1 MTEPMKTTAGQ
12 LPVGK
17 IPNGEI
23 TLSTMH
29 QADLRNLIQTGESGW
44 LEFKKRVPGAEKM
57 AREIAAFAN
66 TKGGTILVG
75 VDDNGVVRGIRS
87 YFEEEFVLFQAAHE
101 MCVPEVPVGIEIV
114 HTSAGDVIVVKVPE
128 MPSKPVYVKGETK
141 RRVYVRRGDES
152 VLASD
157 ELTEVLKQK
166 HAEAGVTFEYGENEQ
181 MLFRYLNEYGEI
193 TVQKYADLINQTTYR
208 AGKILVTLVSA
219 GILTLFTKGPT
230 DYYAFSK
237 QV

>member
-1 MTEPMKTTAGQ
+1 
-12 LPVGK
+12 
-17 IPNGEI
+17 
-23 TLSTMH
+23 
-29 QADLRNLIQTGESGW
+29 
-44 LEFKKRVPGAEKM
+44 
-57 AREIAAFAN
+57 
-66 TKGGTILVG
+66 
-75 VDDNGVVRGIRS
+75 
-87 YFEEEFVLFQAAHE
+87 
-101 MCVPEVPVGIEIV
+101 
-114 HTSAGDVIVVKVPE
+114 VKVPE

>member
-101 MCVPEVPVGIEIV
+101 MCVPEVPVGIEMV

-141 RRVYVRRGDES
+141 RRVYVRRGVGGGWERTDLRRGWSRKKPGGGGRFGMGGKRRWCFGFLMEIG
-152 VLASD
+152 
-157 ELTEVLKQK
+157 
-166 HAEAGVTFEYGENEQ
+166 GV
-181 MLFRYLNEYGEI
+181 R
-193 TVQKYADLINQTTYR
+193 V
-208 AGKILVTLVSA
+208 
-219 GILTLFTKGPT
+219 
-230 DYYAFSK
+230 
-237 QV
+237 